1 MHTVLLL
8 FPLKEAKSDGHGH
21 TACTWADLQLTLRPD
36 SYGRFLETILTSP
49 YHSLSP
55 RPLLH
60 LKSYENVQQD
70 RARGAAGIV
79 RTLSKSAVMEGLS
92 KKEKDSWTW
101 RTAW

>member
-8 FPLKEAKSDGHGH
+8 FPLRKAKSEARGH
-21 TACTWADLQLTLRPD
+21 TACKRAELELIFRPD
-36 SYGRFLETILTSP
+36 SYDRFLETILTSP
-49 YHSLSP
+49 YHSLSL

-70 RARGAAGIV
+70 RARGAAGRV
-79 RTLSKSAVMEGLS
+79 RILSKSAV
-92 KKEKDSWTW
+92 